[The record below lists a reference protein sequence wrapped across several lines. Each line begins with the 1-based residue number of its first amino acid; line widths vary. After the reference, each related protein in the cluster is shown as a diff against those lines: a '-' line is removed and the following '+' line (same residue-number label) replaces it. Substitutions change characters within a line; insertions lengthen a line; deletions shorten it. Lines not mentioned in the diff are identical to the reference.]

1 MVSPEYFHETNI
13 SLPSAGYET
22 SSDVDVAAVRSIL
35 SDMRTKSK
43 SGTNFEYFE
52 SLDLLKGQCD
62 ELCEL
67 FDSFLFIK
75 KNCSRNMD
83 KVVLIKL
90 EAAWGKLLHLHQCK
104 FVSVEGWLAIWLHV
118 IGCPPTVCGVDDF
131 IYLVCD
137 VWLKSNQ
144 NFQDLASLSHS
155 LKEIG
160 FRGFLADAIAS
171 RVIDIDY
178 FESVLVTIA
187 EPISSNS
194 LIISNNGT
202 LFSVYAVERGSSSLE
217 LAGHTELTLHVV
229 DDPPDRPDTKKL
241 LPIPFIIQ
249 DMNWQPGR
257 FAEYVYRQ
265 IQCML
270 HNRGHDYCVYGH
282 CTSEQAAVDMS
293 KKGMSPFA
301 SGHVMYFFRME
312 YSEIPF
318 NDLSN
323 GAGERQID
331 GEQFRTFVYAL
342 SIPFVKKDCHP
353 LSPAVLLFL
362 IRKDKIEVFDA
373 VN

>member
-1 MVSPEYFHETNI
+1 MF
-13 SLPSAGYET
+13 G
-22 SSDVDVAAVRSIL
+22 SIL
-35 SDMRTKSK
+35 
-43 SGTNFEYFE
+43 
-52 SLDLLKGQCD
+52 
-62 ELCEL
+62 
-67 FDSFLFIK
+67 IK
-75 KNCSRNMD
+75 TFK
-83 KVVLIKL
+83 
-90 EAAWGKLLHLHQCK
+90 
-104 FVSVEGWLAIWLHV
+104 IWLR
-118 IGCPPTVCGVDDF
+118 
-131 IYLVCD
+131 
-137 VWLKSNQ
+137 
-144 NFQDLASLSHS
+144 SHS

-178 FESVLVTIA
+178 FESMLVTIA

-202 LFSVYAVERGSSSLE
+202 LFSLYAVERGSSSLE

-293 KKGMSPFA
+293 RKGHITGYGTNRA
-301 SGHVMYFFRME
+301 THYLKETATRE
-312 YSEIPF
+312 
-318 NDLSN
+318 
-323 GAGERQID
+323 A
-331 GEQFRTFVYAL
+331 AL
-342 SIPFVKKDCHP
+342 AVWISI
-353 LSPAVLLFL
+353 
-362 IRKDKIEVFDA
+362 
-373 VN
+373 